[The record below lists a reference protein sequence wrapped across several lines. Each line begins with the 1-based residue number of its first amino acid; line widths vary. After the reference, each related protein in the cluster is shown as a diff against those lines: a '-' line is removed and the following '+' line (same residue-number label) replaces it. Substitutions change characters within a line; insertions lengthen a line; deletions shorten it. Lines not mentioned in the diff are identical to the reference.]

1 MEMEIPLV
9 GGRITDGVVRLADT
23 VRRPAK
29 ESSRRIQSALH
40 ALRLAGFYRA
50 PEFLGF
56 DEKNREI
63 LSFIEGYVPGNL
75 GENSVEQFYMAIDMA
90 RDLHQASRAFA
101 PEGLVLCHDDLSP
114 CNTVFSAPCRQ
125 WDSHPV
131 GIIDWDACAYL
142 PAWEEISYMC
152 WLWLD
157 LGNEEMDAGLQI
169 QAMGRALDQYGANE
183 VFREDF
189 PGKLIARM
197 MRVQH
202 SFEARGTGDVQGVRQ
217 WVGEGV
223 AWVKRHEAAIRA
235 ELEEKR

>member
-1 MEMEIPLV
+1 MEMEIPLA

-63 LSFIEGYVPGNL
+63 LSFIEGYVPGDL

-101 PEGLVLCHDDLSP
+101 P
-114 CNTVFSAPCRQ
+114 
-125 WDSHPV
+125 
-131 GIIDWDACAYL
+131 
-142 PAWEEISYMC
+142 
-152 WLWLD
+152 
-157 LGNEEMDAGLQI
+157 
-169 QAMGRALDQYGANE
+169 
-183 VFREDF
+183 
-189 PGKLIARM
+189 
-197 MRVQH
+197 
-202 SFEARGTGDVQGVRQ
+202 
-217 WVGEGV
+217 
-223 AWVKRHEAAIRA
+223 
-235 ELEEKR
+235 